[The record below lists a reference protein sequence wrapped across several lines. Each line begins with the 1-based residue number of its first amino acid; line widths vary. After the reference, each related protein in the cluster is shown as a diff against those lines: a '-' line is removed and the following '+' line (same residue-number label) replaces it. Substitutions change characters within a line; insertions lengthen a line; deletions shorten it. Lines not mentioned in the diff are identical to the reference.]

1 MHQSFSQ
8 EEYRFN
14 MRYNSIASY
23 ELEEFHSMK
32 ETQRDT
38 ERERERALREESSC
52 FPFALMVSRMVL
64 VTILLKIG
72 DPICRKPLR

>member
-1 MHQSFSQ
+1 
-8 EEYRFN
+8 
-14 MRYNSIASY
+14 
-23 ELEEFHSMK
+23 LEEFHSMK
-32 ETQRDT
+32 EHRER

-72 DPICRKPLR
+72 DPISRNPLR